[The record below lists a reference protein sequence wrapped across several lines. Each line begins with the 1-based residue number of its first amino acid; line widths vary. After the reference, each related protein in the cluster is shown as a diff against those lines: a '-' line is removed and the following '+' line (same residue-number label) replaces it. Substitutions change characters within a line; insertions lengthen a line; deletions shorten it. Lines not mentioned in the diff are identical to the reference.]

1 MLLKLFHLP
10 MFLLLCPCARPWLLC
25 PCPRLWLPCPR
36 ARLPF
41 LNWAPHD
48 SPGRR
53 FSRAAGTPSTW
64 CQHHPTLDLPTCFWK
79 SNSGRAPHLWCQ
91 SQYLSTKGIG
101 PTGAWAAATHLRDLS
116 QSLPSLRQLPLCKA
130 SAQPLPKA
138 SWQQRLE
145 PWTALSFQA
154 VMLWNWNLQ
163 AVMLWHW
170 NMQSNCHAGDSL
182 VRSLWLTAH
191 LKTICKLIEMDV
203 YFNKI
208 LIEIDAYFKKI
219 FIEINR

>member
-64 CQHHPTLDLPTCFWK
+64 CQHHPTWDFPTCFWK
-79 SNSGRAPHLWCQ
+79 SNSG
-91 SQYLSTKGIG
+91 TGIG

-116 QSLPSLRQLPLCKA
+116 QSLPSLKATALVQGFSTALVQGFLAAKAWTMNSSQLSGCYAVKLKLAGRHAVTLELAKQLPCRGQL
-130 SAQPLPKA
+130 
-138 SWQQRLE
+138 
-145 PWTALSFQA
+145 
-154 VMLWNWNLQ
+154 
-163 AVMLWHW
+163 
-170 NMQSNCHAGDSL
+170 D
-182 VRSLWLTAH
+182 
-191 LKTICKLIEMDV
+191 
-203 YFNKI
+203 
-208 LIEIDAYFKKI
+208 
-219 FIEINR
+219 